1 MKKTLINLAAA
12 LVIAFTSQP
21 SWSQD
26 VYRCVGSN
34 GEVFFKQS
42 PCNAVSFAETR
53 ERAARQ
59 VETQKSLESVKL
71 RIMKVKREIM
81 DLDRFY
87 DFNKVSLGKSD
98 AAIFKASYDEDRE
111 ELKQRL
117 IALEAEQT
125 VLVEES
131 FQFVSMTGA
140 YGTR

>member
-1 MKKTLINLAAA
+1 MKKVAINFAAA
-12 LVIAFTSQP
+12 LVLAFTSPP

-42 PCNAVSFAETR
+42 PCTAMSFAESR
-53 ERAARQ
+53 DRAARQ
-59 VETQKSLESVKL
+59 VETQESLESVKL

-87 DFNKVSLGKSD
+87 DFNRVSLGKSD
-98 AAIFKASYDEDRE
+98 AAIFKASYEEDRE
-111 ELKQRL
+111 ALEQRL

-125 VLVEES
+125 VLVEAS